1 MPHHCHYLLLCR
13 PHPNTS
19 TPQHPITPTCNKSQ
33 ATPLD
38 EACEVEGKVV
48 CHMGRIRGEEGVSM
62 DKLVHTMQKM
72 TKQMEST
79 KTMDRVTEMMEDV
92 AITLDDAKPLLSQA
106 VELVDQVK
114 PLLDELK
121 TTNLVSNV
129 EVLTRVAAEAAEDI
143 HRLQRLVLD
152 DTNVN
157 ALKDAV
163 VCVGGWVGVWKGCA
177 QGVLHMDL
185 VPLHYTQPLT
195 DDVDADVGSHTV
207 DHGGYWWAH
216 RG

>member
-1 MPHHCHYLLLCR
+1 
-13 PHPNTS
+13 
-19 TPQHPITPTCNKSQ
+19 
-33 ATPLD
+33 
-38 EACEVEGKVV
+38 
-48 CHMGRIRGEEGVSM
+48 
-62 DKLVHTMQKM
+62 M

-114 PLLDELK
+114 PLLDELRA
-121 TTNLVSNV
+121 TNLVSNV

-152 DTNVN
+152 DTNVQ

-163 VCVGGWVGVWKGCA
+163 VRCGVCVNKDFDTIIQMTLTRTLDHIQSITGDIGGLTGDSKVQSNLKQLIEA
-177 QGVLHMDL
+177 LSRL
-185 VPLHYTQPLT
+185 V
-195 DDVDADVGSHTV
+195 AD
-207 DHGGYWWAH
+207 
-216 RG
+216 